1 LAGLSPMSA
10 NLPLA
15 VIDLGTNT
23 VRLLVAQ
30 PDGRGGYR
38 SLFADQEIT
47 RLGQGLLPDRKLQP
61 EPIRRT
67 LCVLRRFR
75 EAAEARGAA
84 RIIAVGTSALREAAN
99 RDTFLVRARS
109 EAGVEVAVVSG
120 EEEARLTLL
129 GVRAALSDVSGRLL
143 MMDIGGG
150 STEFLRADGTRIL
163 ATVSTGLG
171 VVKLAETYLP
181 TDPPTEAE
189 LAAARQAVASRLTRV
204 LAEELRDHSPRD
216 PFVGTAG
223 TVTTL
228 AAIDLR
234 LDPYDPDR
242 VTGHELTRDRVAV
255 LLRDLASLPLAN
267 RRKIAGLEPA
277 RADVIVAGALICL
290 AAMDLL
296 GFARLLVSD
305 GGLREGILLDL
316 IRRLPIPPGPAP
328 SRVDPVPGRET

>member
-1 LAGLSPMSA
+1 MLSKM
-10 NLPLA
+10 PLA

-47 RLGQGLLPDRKLQP
+47 RLGQGLLPDRALQP

-67 LCVLRRFR
+67 LRVLRRFR
-75 EAAEARGAA
+75 EEAEARGVV
-84 RIIAVGTSALREAAN
+84 RTLAVGTSALREATN
-99 RDTFLVRARS
+99 RDTFLARARD
-109 EAGVEVAVVSG
+109 EAGVEVSVVSG
-120 EEEARLTLL
+120 EEEAQLTLL
-129 GVRAALSDVSGRLL
+129 GVRAALADAPGRFL

-150 STEFLRADGTRIL
+150 STEFLDADGTAIL
-163 ATVSTGLG
+163 AMVSTGLG
-171 VVKLAETYLP
+171 VVKLTETYLK

-204 LAEELRDHSPRD
+204 LAEELRDYSPRD

-242 VTGHELTRDRVAV
+242 VTGHEITRDRVAA
-255 LLRDLASLPLAN
+255 LLRELASLPLAD
-267 RRKIAGLEPA
+267 RRKISGLEPA

-316 IRRLPIPPGPAP
+316 IQRLPIPPRPAD
-328 SRVDPVPGRET
+328 SRAAPGHTPGQET

>member
-1 LAGLSPMSA
+1 MHSKM
-10 NLPLA
+10 PLA

-47 RLGQGLLPDRKLQP
+47 RLGQGFLPDRALQP

-67 LCVLRRFR
+67 LRVLRRFR
-75 EAAEARGAA
+75 EAAEARGAV
-84 RIIAVGTSALREAAN
+84 RTLAVGTSALREATN
-99 RDTFLVRARS
+99 RATFLARAMD
-109 EAGVEVAVVSG
+109 EAGVEVSVVSG
-120 EEEARLTLL
+120 DEEARLTLL
-129 GVRAALSDVSGRLL
+129 GVRAALADAPGRFL

-150 STEFLRADGTRIL
+150 STEFLDADGTAIL
-163 ATVSTGLG
+163 AAVSTGLG
-171 VVKLAETYLP
+171 VVKLTETYLP
-181 TDPPTEAE
+181 TDPPTESE
-189 LAAARQAVASRLTRV
+189 LAAARQAIASRLGRV
-204 LAEELRDHSPRD
+204 LAEDLRDYSPRD
-216 PFVGTAG
+216 PLVGTAG

-234 LDPYDPDR
+234 LDPYDPNR
-242 VTGHELTRDRVAV
+242 VTGHEITRDRVAA
-255 LLRDLASLPLAN
+255 LLRELVLLPLAD
-267 RRKIAGLEPA
+267 RRKILGLEPA

-296 GFARLLVSD
+296 GFASLLVSD

-316 IRRLPIPPGPAP
+316 IQRLPAPPGFADPRDAP
-328 SRVDPVPGRET
+328 GQET

>member
-1 LAGLSPMSA
+1 MHSKM
-10 NLPLA
+10 PLA

-47 RLGQGLLPDRKLQP
+47 RLGQWLLPDRALQP

-67 LCVLRRFR
+67 LRVLRRFR
-75 EAAEARGAA
+75 EEAEARGVV
-84 RIIAVGTSALREAAN
+84 RTLAVGTSALREATN
-99 RDTFLVRARS
+99 RDTFLARARD
-109 EAGVEVAVVSG
+109 EAGVEVSVVSG
-120 EEEARLTLL
+120 DKEAQLTLL
-129 GVRAALSDVSGRLL
+129 GVRAALVDAPGRFL

-150 STEFLRADGTRIL
+150 STEFLDADGTAIL
-163 ATVSTGLG
+163 AMVSTGLG
-171 VVKLAETYLP
+171 VVKLTETYLP

-189 LAAARQAVASRLTRV
+189 LAAARQAIASRLTRL
-204 LAEELRDHSPRD
+204 LAEELRDYSPRD

-242 VTGHELTRDRVAV
+242 VTGHEITRDRVAA
-255 LLRDLASLPLAN
+255 LLRELISLPLAD
-267 RRKIAGLEPA
+267 RRKISGLEPA

-290 AAMDLL
+290 TVMDLL

-316 IRRLPIPPGPAP
+316 IQRLPIPPEPAD
-328 SRVDPVPGRET
+328 SRGAPGQET